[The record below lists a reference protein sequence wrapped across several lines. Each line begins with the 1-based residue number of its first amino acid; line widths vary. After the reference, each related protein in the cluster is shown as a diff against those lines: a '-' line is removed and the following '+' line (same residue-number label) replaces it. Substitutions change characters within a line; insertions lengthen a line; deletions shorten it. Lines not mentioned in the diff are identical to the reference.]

1 MRKLGVTNGDLPFL
15 DASTTVKLQDTCRD
29 LELWSEEMELA
40 SQQGNS
46 EPADS
51 VFHGDAQ
58 GPGLDEDMVSHA
70 GSECFSVDEEDL
82 VAS

>member
-1 MRKLGVTNGDLPFL
+1 M
-15 DASTTVKLQDTCRD
+15 
-29 LELWSEEMELA
+29 SEEMELA

-58 GPGLDEDMVSHA
+58 GPGLDEDMVSLA
-70 GSECFSVDEEDL
+70 GSEGFSVDEEDL
-82 VAS
+82 VPG

>member
-1 MRKLGVTNGDLPFL
+1 MRKLGVTNGDLPLL
-15 DASTTVKLQDTCRD
+15 DASTSAELQDTWRD
-29 LELWSEEMELA
+29 LGLLSEEMELA

-58 GPGLDEDMVSHA
+58 GPGLDEDMVSLA
-70 GSECFSVDEEDL
+70 GSEGFSVDEEDL
-82 VAS
+82 VPG